1 METNGH
7 YFYENWRSC
16 KIFWSVFKDIGKM
29 ETKGNIRAI
38 NPTGGCW
45 YYSMQDLSCE
55 KKNYIYARISSKDYQ
70 SNLEKQC
77 EYLKALYPSYEIVT
91 DVDSSLHNNRPGLD
105 SLLRAAHNKMVG
117 KVVVAHKDIISRFS
131 YELIEYI
138 ITKNDGEI
146 INLNNAEY
154 SSDYEIVN
162 DVKVILASASP
173 GRRKYLSESELESI
187 TNV

>member
-1 METNGH
+1 MHSTFMKTGEAAK
-7 YFYENWRSC
+7 YFGVSSKTLERWRQ
-16 KIFWSVFKDIGKM
+16 
-29 ETKGNIRAI
+29 KGNIRAI

-45 YYSMQDLSCE
+45 YYSMQDLTCE

-77 EYLKALYPSYEIVT
+77 AYLKTLYPSYELVT

-105 SLLRAAHNKMVG
+105 SILQAAHNKMVG
-117 KVVVAHKDIISRFS
+117 KVVVAHKDILSRFS

-138 ITKNDGEI
+138 ITKNEGEI

-154 SSDYEIVN
+154 SSDYEIVS
-162 DVKVILASASP
+162 DVKVILAAAPP
-173 GRRKYLSESELESI
+173 GHRKYLSESEVESL
-187 TNV
+187 TNL